1 MIALFWAAVRFQLNH
16 VWRSVNDLMVL
27 VTLPLFTIAFLAVM
41 VESGRRDLA
50 PYAIVGSGAMSLWSM
65 AVNIS
70 GGTIEGDRRN
80 GILEAAVATPAP
92 LVVVLLGRITAVT
105 VISQIGLVESAMV
118 GWAVFGVTV
127 EIHHPLVFLLTV
139 VCTTAAVVGTATALA
154 GVFVLGR
161 WALTLKSSL
170 TYPFYVLGG
179 ALVPVTFLPEWL
191 QPLTR
196 VVFLSWSAEL
206 LRDCLAPAAVRD
218 VPARLAVLLVLG
230 AAAFAVG
237 YWTIEWIMRRLR
249 STGTVGYA

>member
-1 MIALFWAAVRFQLNH
+1 MIALFWAAVRFQVAH
-16 VWRSVNDLMVL
+16 VWQSVNDLMVL
-27 VTLPLFTIAFLAVM
+27 VTMPLFTVAFLAVL
-41 VESGRRDLA
+41 VESGREDLA

-80 GILEAAVATPAP
+80 GVLEAAVATPAP

-105 VISQIGLVESAMV
+105 VISQLGLVESALV
-118 GWAVFGVTV
+118 AWLGFGITI
-127 EIHHPLVFLLTV
+127 EMHHPLIFLLTV
-139 VCTTAAVVGTATALA
+139 ACNTVAVVGTATALA

-179 ALVPVTFLPEWL
+179 AVVPVTFLPEWL

-196 VVFLSWSAEL
+196 VVFLSWSAQL
-206 LRDCLAPAAVRD
+206 LRDCLSPAAVRD

-237 YWTIEWIMRRLR
+237 LWVIERILRRLR
-249 STGTVGYA
+249 AQGTVGYA